1 MCVWET
7 RGEHP
12 GHNSYL
18 NQAGWLSS
26 AWILFVAGK
35 VQEGE
40 IALRA
45 APFPR
50 ARCWGVSSGGE
61 MGAGRSTVLL
71 PVCLRCQLIPE
82 MCTGGISPC
91 HDKDR
96 RNLRQQQPNAFL
108 MPSASLRAA
117 QEHSA
122 PSPQEVWGRGLLP
135 GGAGWERRGSR
146 GQQRP
151 PCRGKM
157 QTRASR
163 EAGSEQGK
171 DCKVFALWAIDKSTA
186 LSAVGREAKKADAG
200 VSAQR

>member
-12 GHNSYL
+12 GCNSYL
-18 NQAGWLSS
+18 NQEGWLSS

-82 MCTGGISPC
+82 MCTGGESVRAVTRTAETCDNSSQMPFSCLQHPYVLPRSIQRP
-91 HDKDR
+91 
-96 RNLRQQQPNAFL
+96 LRKT
-108 MPSASLRAA
+108 S
-117 QEHSA
+117 
-122 PSPQEVWGRGLLP
+122 
-135 GGAGWERRGSR
+135 GGAGSCQGE
-146 GQQRP
+146 Q
-151 PCRGKM
+151 
-157 QTRASR
+157 
-163 EAGSEQGK
+163 AGSEGALGASRDLPAGAKCRPGLRGRQGASRVK
-171 DCKVFALWAIDKSTA
+171 TA
-186 LSAVGREAKKADAG
+186 RFLLCGP
-200 VSAQR
+200 